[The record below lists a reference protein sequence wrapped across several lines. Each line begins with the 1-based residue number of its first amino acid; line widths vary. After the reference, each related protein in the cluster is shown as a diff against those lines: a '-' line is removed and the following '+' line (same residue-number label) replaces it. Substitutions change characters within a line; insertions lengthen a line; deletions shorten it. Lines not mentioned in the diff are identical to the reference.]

1 MQTINWTAG
10 SGQNIQFEIS
20 TGFELD
26 SQGCRKTSGRKE
38 VIVSV
43 TVDGAVQFGG
53 YLKRMNHPV
62 VKGCFGQI
70 GLIAENYDRVEAAI
84 TAAGAEIEAY
94 NDACDA
100 HELALHQVDI
110 DSERFANQ
118 MAFGE

>member
-10 SGQNIQFEIS
+10 SGQKISFEIS
-20 TGFELD
+20 AGFELD
-26 SQGCRKTSGRKE
+26 AQGRRKTSGRKE

-84 TAAGAEIEAY
+84 TAAEAEIEAH
-94 NDACDA
+94 NATCDA
-100 HELALHQVDI
+100 HESTLTQIDI